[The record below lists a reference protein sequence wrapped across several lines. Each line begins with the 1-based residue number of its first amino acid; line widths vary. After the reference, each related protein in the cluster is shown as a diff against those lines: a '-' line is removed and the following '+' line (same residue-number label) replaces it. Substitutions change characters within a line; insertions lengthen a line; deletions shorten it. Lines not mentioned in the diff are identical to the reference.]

1 MKSPTFF
8 FTVLFGLAAANT
20 APAQSAPVIAVDKT
34 KDLFT
39 ANPQPASA
47 SNCHLN
53 RNSN

>member
-20 APAQSAPVIAVDKT
+20 APAQSAPVITVDKT
-34 KDLFT
+34 KDLPT
-39 ANPQPASA
+39 ANPQPTSA
-47 SNCHLN
+47 SIYPLN